1 MDPLGV
7 MKLLKE
13 RSMNQN
19 LDFLQYFLTA
29 AELGWKDSL
38 DQILHDYGL
47 VSEEEYKCA
56 HESYLDALKKEQ
68 SVSRNEVVARIN
80 EERAQRNERPI
91 S

>member
-1 MDPLGV
+1 M
-7 MKLLKE
+7 
-13 RSMNQN
+13 
-19 LDFLQYFLTA
+19 
-29 AELGWKDSL
+29 
-38 DQILHDYGL
+38 
-47 VSEEEYKCA
+47 SEEEYKYA

>member
-1 MDPLGV
+1 MTCFKKSVPITN
-7 MKLLKE
+7 
-13 RSMNQN
+13 RN
-19 LDFLQYFLTA
+19 LDFLQYFFTA

-38 DQILHDYGL
+38 DQIKGLRDYGL